1 MNNRHRKT
9 LEAVFAEP
17 TRPNIIWADIE
28 ALLVASGCS
37 MKEGTGSRVRFMLGA
52 RVLAIHRPHP
62 QKEAKQY
69 LVRNVRDFLI
79 EVGVT
84 P

>member
-9 LEAVFAEP
+9 LIAVFAEP
-17 TRPNIIWADIE
+17 TRTNIAWTDIE
-28 ALLVASGCS
+28 ALLIGVGCT
-37 MKEGTGSRVRFMLGA
+37 MKEGAGSRVRFIHDRA
-52 RVLAIHRPHP
+52 ALAAHRPHP

-69 LVRNVRDFLI
+69 VVRAVRDFLI
-79 EVGVT
+79 KIGVL